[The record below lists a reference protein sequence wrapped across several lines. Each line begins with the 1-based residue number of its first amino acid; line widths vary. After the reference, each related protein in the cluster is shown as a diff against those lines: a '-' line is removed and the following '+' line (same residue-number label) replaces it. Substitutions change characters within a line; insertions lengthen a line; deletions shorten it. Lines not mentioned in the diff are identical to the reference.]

1 MRYRIFTEQ
10 DTDAL
15 QALDLMV
22 QRHLDPAFD
31 ALPEREREGRLSTSL
46 PALKFYERSEHSFVA
61 EADGRLAGF
70 IFAQS
75 VWQGDKPI
83 VLVRTLGLSPDVPVE
98 TAQGLLHAT
107 IKSAYDAA
115 VYEVHFPLTPGL
127 EAAGRAEE
135 AVTLGAYAVRHLGSR
150 LDTSPGLRLNPA
162 NLPGTGLPGGGGE
175 VSGLAEPG
183 DGA

>member
-15 QALDLMV
+15 QALDLSV

-31 ALPEREREGRLSTSL
+31 TLPEREREGRISTSL

-61 EADGRLAGF
+61 EEDGQLAGF

-83 VLVRTLGLSPDVPVE
+83 VLVRTLSLLPGAPTE

-107 IKSAYDAA
+107 VKSAYDAA
-115 VYEVHFPLTPGL
+115 VYEVHFPLVPGL
-127 EAAGRAEE
+127 EDTARAEE
-135 AVTLGAYAVRHLGSR
+135 AVALGAYAVRHLGSR
-150 LDTSPGLRLNPA
+150 LETSPGQRLGSHGNAASHPA
-162 NLPGTGLPGGGGE
+162 GGGGIF
-175 VSGLAEPG
+175 GPPDAG
-183 DGA
+183 DTA

>member
-1 MRYRIFTEQ
+1 MRYRIFSEQ

-15 QALDLMV
+15 QALDLTV

-31 ALPEREREGRLSTSL
+31 TLPERERAGRLHTSL

-61 EADGRLAGF
+61 EEGGQLAGF

-83 VLVRTLGLSPDVPVE
+83 VLVRTLSVSPAAPAD

-107 IKSAYDAA
+107 IKSAYDTA

-127 EAAGRAEE
+127 EDTARAEE

-150 LDTSPGLRLNPA
+150 LETSPGVRLGGDARAASHPTGGA
-162 NLPGTGLPGGGGE
+162 GGSGLPEAGG
-175 VSGLAEPG
+175 SA
-183 DGA
+183 

>member
-10 DTDAL
+10 DNAAL
-15 QALDLMV
+15 QTLDLTV

-31 ALPEREREGRLSTSL
+31 TLPERERQGRLSTSL

-61 EADGRLAGF
+61 EEDGRLAGF

-83 VLVRTLGLSPDVPVE
+83 VLMRTLSLDPGADAA

-115 VYEVHFPLTPGL
+115 VYEVHFPVLSGL
-127 EAAGRAEE
+127 EAAAQAEE

-150 LDTSPGLRLNPA
+150 LETSPGQRLAVQSQNA
-162 NLPGTGLPGGGGE
+162 GGG
-175 VSGLAEPG
+175 SGTSDSG
-183 DGA
+183 SGAQ

>member
-10 DTDAL
+10 DNAAL
-15 QALDLMV
+15 QALDLTV

-31 ALPEREREGRLSTSL
+31 TLPAREREGRVSTSL

-61 EADGRLAGF
+61 EQDGQLAGF

-83 VLVRTLGLSPDVPVE
+83 VLVRTLSLSPEAAAE

-107 IKSAYDAA
+107 VKSAYDAA
-115 VYEVHFPLTPGL
+115 VYEVHFPIAPGL
-127 EAAGRAEE
+127 KGAAQAEE
-135 AVTLGAYAVRHLGSR
+135 AVTIGAYAVRHLGSR
-150 LDTSPGLRLNPA
+150 LDTAPGQRLTPGA
-162 NLPGTGLPGGGGE
+162 LPSRAGDISGT
-175 VSGLAEPG
+175 SGA
-183 DGA
+183 GADA

>member
-1 MRYRIFTEQ
+1 MRYRTFTEQ
-10 DTDAL
+10 DTAAL
-15 QALDLMV
+15 QALDLSV

-31 ALPEREREGRLSTSL
+31 SLAEREREGRISTSL

-61 EADGRLAGF
+61 EEDGQLAGF

-83 VLVRTLGLSPDVPVE
+83 VLVRTLSVSPGVPAE

-107 IKSAYDAA
+107 VKSAYDAA

-127 EAAGRAEE
+127 EATAQAEE
-135 AVTLGAYAVRHLGSR
+135 AVTVGAYAVRHLGSR
-150 LDTSPGLRLNPA
+150 LETSPGVRLGR
-162 NLPGTGLPGGGGE
+162 PGSAASHPSGGGGI
-175 VSGLAEPG
+175 SGTPDAG
-183 DGA
+183 GNA

>member
-1 MRYRIFTEQ
+1 MRYRIFSEQ

-15 QALDLMV
+15 QALDLSV

-31 ALPEREREGRLSTSL
+31 TLPERERAGRLHTSL

-61 EADGRLAGF
+61 EEGGQLAGF

-83 VLVRTLGLSPDVPVE
+83 VLVRTLSVSPAAPAD

-107 IKSAYDAA
+107 IKSAYDTA
-115 VYEVHFPLTPGL
+115 VYEVHFPSRPAWRTPHAPRKPSPSAPTPCGIW
-127 EAAGRAEE
+127 
-135 AVTLGAYAVRHLGSR
+135 AVVWKPRRVCGWATPAPRHTPPGVLGFRSSGS
-150 LDTSPGLRLNPA
+150 
-162 NLPGTGLPGGGGE
+162 GG
-175 VSGLAEPG
+175 SA
-183 DGA
+183 

>member
-15 QALDLMV
+15 QALDLTV
-22 QRHLDPAFD
+22 QRHLDTAFD
-31 ALPEREREGRLSTSL
+31 SLPEREREGRLSTSL

-61 EADGRLAGF
+61 EAEGHLVGF

-83 VLVRTLGLSPDVPVE
+83 VLVRTLGVSPGAPVE

-107 IKSAYDAA
+107 IKSAYDTA
-115 VYEVHFPLTPGL
+115 VYEVHFPVTPGL
-127 EAAGRAEE
+127 ENTARAEE
-135 AVTLGAYAVRHLGSR
+135 AVSLGAYAVRHLGSR
-150 LDTSPGLRLNPA
+150 LETSPGQRLGITSHPS
-162 NLPGTGLPGGGGE
+162 GGGE
-175 VSGLAEPG
+175 LSGLPDVG
-183 DGA
+183 GGA

>member
-10 DTDAL
+10 DSGAL
-15 QALDLMV
+15 QALDLSV

-31 ALPEREREGRLSTSL
+31 ALPEREREGRISTSL

-61 EADGRLAGF
+61 EEAGQLAGF

-83 VLVRTLGLSPDVPVE
+83 VLVRTLNLSPDAPAE

-107 IKSAYDAA
+107 IKSAYDTA
-115 VYEVHFPLTPGL
+115 VYEVHFPLVAGL
-127 EAAGRAEE
+127 EDTARAEE

-150 LDTSPGLRLNPA
+150 LETSPGVRLNLAPHPA
-162 NLPGTGLPGGGGE
+162 GGGE
-175 VSGLAEPG
+175 VSGIAG
-183 DGA
+183 KDSGA